1 MNKLSTEKIF
11 QEFYD
16 EVKKTN
22 NIEQAFTNFIENELK
37 AFDGEIDYSEYKE
50 LIFKQFKITQT
61 LHLINSKKE
70 IDNTLINTLSQ
81 YNYDFIDEQIEIFN
95 KLIEFDKACIID
107 EKKVFYRLTTLLNKI
122 FEHLEAL
129 KKWHK
134 INKSENI
141 LERGIART
149 SHPIVKDAI
158 TPRIKTIKNNLE
170 LNPIKSN
177 EIMLDIYKKFES
189 NPLEIS
195 MMYAS
200 LEYLKKENFLIE
212 NKEGIE
218 TLYNQQIYLNS
229 AKIIE
234 DYHIF
239 DSCKIYSYL
248 FYKEKTLMDLNLQL
262 NKNIPHKTLAN
273 YINILTESF
282 FDYEFSSNLTKNHIE
297 KEVQLKSPFY
307 NLQILEYRTKK
318 NYQEYPIFED
328 IKFG

>member
-1 MNKLSTEKIF
+1 MDKLSIEEII
-11 QEFYD
+11 QEFNN
-16 EVKKTN
+16 EAKKTN
-22 NIEQAFTNFIENELK
+22 NLEQAFKNYIESELK
-37 AFDGEIDYSEYKE
+37 EFDGEIDYSELKE
-50 LIFKQFKITQT
+50 SIFEQFKTSQT
-61 LHLINSKKE
+61 LHLLNSKKE

-81 YNYDFIDEQIEIFN
+81 YSYVFLDEQIEIFH

-122 FEHLEAL
+122 FEHMEAL

-134 INKSENI
+134 INQSENI
-141 LERGIART
+141 LEKGIART

-158 TPRIKTIKNNLE
+158 KPRIKTIKNNLE

-177 EIMLDIYKKFES
+177 EIMLDIYEKFES

-195 MMYAS
+195 TMYVS
-200 LEYLKKENFLIE
+200 LQHLKKENFLIE

-218 TLYNQQIYLNS
+218 TLYNQQTYLNS

-248 FYKEKTLMDLNLQL
+248 FYKEKTLIDLGLQL

-307 NLQILEYRTKK
+307 NLEILEYRTKK
-318 NYQEYPIFED
+318 NHQNYPIFED
-328 IKFG
+328 MKFG